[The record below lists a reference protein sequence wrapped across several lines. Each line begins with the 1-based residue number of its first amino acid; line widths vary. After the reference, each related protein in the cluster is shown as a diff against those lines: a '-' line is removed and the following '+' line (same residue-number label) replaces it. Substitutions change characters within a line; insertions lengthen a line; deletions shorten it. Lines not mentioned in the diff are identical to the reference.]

1 MLSILANKTFRSL
14 FIAQLVAVLGTGLA
28 TVALSLMAYDIA
40 GAQAGSVL
48 GTALAIKMI
57 ASVSLAP
64 IAAALAERFS
74 RKSILVGLDLLRAAV
89 MVAFPFVTE
98 VWQIYC
104 LIFVLQAASA
114 GFTPTMRATIPD
126 VLPDERDYTR
136 ALSLTQLTYDLESV
150 VSPVIAALLLTFFSF
165 HELFA
170 GTVLGFLASAA
181 FIAVTIL
188 PARRIILQD
197 RIAKRTLTGMRIY
210 IGTPRLRGLL
220 AFSFVASCGSAMIIV
235 NTVVLVQANM
245 GLTQTATA
253 LALATYGAGSM
264 IAALCVPYLLE
275 VVADRKAMLIGA
287 GFIILGMLAAGF
299 IESFTLILPI
309 MLVLGMGYGLIQTPA
324 GRLIRRSSG
333 DHDRATVFAAQF
345 SFTHMCWLI
354 NYPLAGWLGAT
365 IGLPSTFLLL
375 GGLAMLATVSAV
387 RLWPRRDPEV
397 LAHTHDNL
405 APDHQHVHDG
415 RIQGRTLS
423 HAHVF
428 VLDELH
434 TRWPADR

>member
-1 MLSILANKTFRSL
+1 MFSILANRTFRSL

-40 GAQAGSVL
+40 GPQAGSVL

-64 IAAALAERFS
+64 VAAALAERFS
-74 RKSILVGLDLLRAAV
+74 RKSILVGLDLLRAVV

-136 ALSLTQLTYDLESV
+136 GLSLTQLTYDLESV
-150 VSPVIAALLLTFFSF
+150 ASPVIAALLLTFFNF

-188 PARRIILQD
+188 PSRRIFTQD
-197 RIAKRTLTGMRIY
+197 KIAKRTLTGMRIY
-210 IGTPRLRGLL
+210 IGTPRLRGML

-264 IAALCVPYLLE
+264 MAALCVPRLLE
-275 VVADRKAMLIGA
+275 VIKDRTAMLIGA
-287 GFIILGMLAAGF
+287 SFIIVGMLAAGF
-299 IESFTLILPI
+299 IKTFALILAV
-309 MLVLGMGYGLIQTPA
+309 MLILGMGYGLIQTPA

-333 DHDRATVFAAQF
+333 EADRATVFAAQF
-345 SFTHMCWLI
+345 SFTHVCWLI
-354 NYPLAGWLGAT
+354 NYPLAGWLGAA
-365 IGLPSTFLLL
+365 IGLPSTFWLL
-375 GGLAMLATVSAV
+375 GGLALVATVSAL
-387 RLWPRRDPEV
+387 RLWPRKDPDV
-397 LAHTHDNL
+397 LSHVHDNL
-405 APDHQHVHDG
+405 APDHQHLHDG
-415 RIQGRTLS
+415 RTQGRTVR
-423 HAHVF
+423 HAHAF

-434 TRWPADR
+434 ERWPANR

>member
-1 MLSILANKTFRSL
+1 MLSIFANKTFRSL

-64 IAAALAERFS
+64 VAAALAERFS
-74 RKSILVGLDLLRAAV
+74 RKSILVGLDLIRAAV

-104 LIFVLQAASA
+104 LIFLLQAASA

-150 VSPVIAALLLTFFSF
+150 ASPVIAALLLTFFNF

-188 PARRIILQD
+188 PSRRIVTQD
-197 RIAKRTLTGMRIY
+197 KIAKRTLTGMRIY

-220 AFSFVASCGSAMIIV
+220 AFSLVASCGSAMIIV

-264 IAALCVPYLLE
+264 LAALCVPRLLD
-275 VVADRKAMLIGA
+275 VIQDRTAMLIGA
-287 GFIILGMLAAGF
+287 SFIVTGMLAAGF
-299 IESFTLILPI
+299 IETFVPILAV

-333 DHDRATVFAAQF
+333 EADRATVFAAQF
-345 SFTHMCWLI
+345 SFTHVCWLI
-354 NYPLAGWLGAT
+354 NYPLAGWLGAA
-365 IGLPSTFLLL
+365 IGLPSTFWLL
-375 GGLAMLATVSAV
+375 GGLAVLATVSAL
-387 RLWPRRDPEV
+387 RLWPRKDPDV
-397 LAHTHDNL
+397 LSHVHDNL
-405 APDHQHVHDG
+405 APDHRHLRDG
-415 RIQGRTLS
+415 RTHGRTVR
-423 HAHVF
+423 HAHAF

-434 TRWPADR
+434 ERWPTDR

>member
-1 MLSILANKTFRSL
+1 
-14 FIAQLVAVLGTGLA
+14 LV
-28 TVALSLMAYDIA
+28 
-40 GAQAGSVL
+40 
-48 GTALAIKMI
+48 
-57 ASVSLAP
+57 
-64 IAAALAERFS
+64 
-74 RKSILVGLDLLRAAV
+74 
-89 MVAFPFVTE
+89 
-98 VWQIYC
+98 
-104 LIFVLQAASA
+104 
-114 GFTPTMRATIPD
+114 
-126 VLPDERDYTR
+126 
-136 ALSLTQLTYDLESV
+136 
-150 VSPVIAALLLTFFSF
+150 AALLLTFFSF

-181 FIAVTIL
+181 FIAATIL
-188 PARRIILQD
+188 PARRIIMQD
-197 RIAKRTLTGMRIY
+197 KIAKRTLTGMRIY
-210 IGTPRLRGLL
+210 IGTPRLRGML

-264 IAALCVPYLLE
+264 IAALCVPHLLE
-275 VVADRKAMLIGA
+275 FVQDRKAMLIGA
-287 GFIILGMLAAGF
+287 SFIVLGMLAAGF
-299 IESFTLILPI
+299 IDDFVLILLV

-333 DHDRATVFAAQF
+333 EADRATVFAAQF

-354 NYPLAGWLGAT
+354 NYPLAGWLGAE

-375 GGLAMLATVSAV
+375 GGLALLATVSAL

-397 LAHTHDNL
+397 LSHVHDDL
-405 APDHQHVHDG
+405 TPDHQHVHDG
-415 RIQGRTLS
+415 RTQGRAGG

-434 TRWPADR
+434 KRWPTGQ